1 MDGLIL
7 VCAGAG
13 GHAGPLSPFALVGE
27 VRKFYDGPIILSGSI
42 ANGRSIL
49 AAQAMGADLAY
60 MGTRFIAT
68 REANA
73 ERRYKAMIVDSS
85 AADIVYTPLFTGVH
99 GNYLKPSVALQGLD
113 PDNLPTADKTAMN
126 FGAGK
131 GKAWRDIWG
140 AGQGVGLIDD
150 VPSTADLVARLRDEY
165 AGARQPWPPTQRRSD
180 LKSPEPSMTDVIRR
194 TTPSP
199 GLLQLEINRPE
210 RRNALNGAAYEG
222 LIAGLADAMADD
234 AVRVVV
240 VTGAERCFTSG
251 NDIADFMTRAEEPG
265 GHPAIRFLRAI
276 ASFDK
281 PVVAAVEGFAIGIG
295 TTMLLHCDLAYAGR
309 SARFKLPFVP
319 LGICAEGASTL
330 LLPQI
335 AGAKRASEM
344 LLFGE
349 EFSGEAAAR
358 DGLVNEAVEDGQ
370 ALPRALERASALA
383 ALPLHPCWPPRRSC
397 KRPAGPPRWRPSR
410 PRRRS
415 STGCAGCPRPRPASP
430 PS

>member
-1 MDGLIL
+1 
-7 VCAGAG
+7 
-13 GHAGPLSPFALVGE
+13 
-27 VRKFYDGPIILSGSI
+27 
-42 ANGRSIL
+42 
-49 AAQAMGADLAY
+49 
-60 MGTRFIAT
+60 
-68 REANA
+68 
-73 ERRYKAMIVDSS
+73 
-85 AADIVYTPLFTGVH
+85 
-99 GNYLKPSVALQGLD
+99 
-113 PDNLPTADKTAMN
+113 
-126 FGAGK
+126 
-131 GKAWRDIWG
+131 
-140 AGQGVGLIDD
+140 
-150 VPSTADLVARLRDEY
+150 
-165 AGARQPWPPTQRRSD
+165 
-180 LKSPEPSMTDVIRR
+180 MTDVIRR

-199 GLLQLEINRPE
+199 GLLQFEINRPE

-251 NDIADFMTRAEEPG
+251 NDIADFMTRSEEPG
-265 GHPAIRFLRAI
+265 GHVAIRFLRAI

-344 LLFGE
+344 LLLGE

-383 ALPLHPCWPPRRSC
+383 ALPAASVLATKALLQKARRAATLETIAAEAAEFD
-397 KRPAGPPRWRPSR
+397 RL
-410 PRRRS
+410 RRLPETQARFAAFMNK
-415 STGCAGCPRPRPASP
+415 G
-430 PS
+430 